1 MAKVAVVGCGM
12 IGSAAMK
19 YLALAGVDVVGFS
32 SREPSSYADHDG
44 VFASHYDAG
53 RITRTL
59 DGDRDWARM
68 ARASVDRYSDLEH
81 ESGVAFYDAVGFAAF
96 GPLGSRYVDC
106 VRNIADDFS
115 TVSRTVRPEDFG
127 IIDFGANTEIEAQD
141 TDAGVINP
149 RELVRAQLI
158 LAERAGAEIRYE
170 EVARIEPNARDG
182 VSIETIEGNSFVVH
196 RVLIATGGFTDLSL
210 TGARLQLDVQGRVV
224 LLVEVGQE
232 VASAMPSLIAED
244 AEGLALSEFYILPP
258 VLYPDGKRYL
268 KIGTAEFNHPLKSR
282 ADKISWFH
290 GKGDVSGDIHAL
302 RRTIETLI
310 PSIRD
315 RTMRQLRC
323 VITYTVSGYPYL
335 DWLNDRTAIAL
346 GGCGQAAKSSDEIGR
361 LAARLFDG
369 DEMRYPAITA
379 E

>member
-1 MAKVAVVGCGM
+1 MEQVAVVGCGM
-12 IGSAAMK
+12 IGSAALK
-19 YLALAGVDVVGFS
+19 YLARAGVDVVGFS
-32 SREPSSYADHDG
+32 SVEPSSYADHDG

-59 DGDRDWARM
+59 DADRDWARM
-68 ARASVDRYSDLEH
+68 ARASVDRYLDLEH

-96 GPLGSRYVDC
+96 GPPGSRYVDC

-115 TVSRTVRPEDFG
+115 TVSRTVLPQDFG
-127 IIDFGANTEIEAQD
+127 SIDFGANTEIEAQD

-149 RELVRAQLI
+149 RELVRAQLL
-158 LAERAGAEIRYE
+158 LAERAGARVRHA
-170 EVARIEPNARDG
+170 EVARIERNAGDG
-182 VSIETIEGNSFVVH
+182 VSIETTEGNSFGVH
-196 RVLIATGGFTDLSL
+196 RVLIATGGFTDLAL

-224 LLVEVGQE
+224 LLVEVDQE
-232 VASAMPSLIAED
+232 VATAMPSLIAED

-268 KIGTAEFNHPLKSR
+268 KIGTAEFDHPLKSR
-282 ADKISWFH
+282 ADKISWFR
-290 GKGDVSGDIHAL
+290 GKGDVSTDIHAL
-302 RRTIETLI
+302 RRTVETLM

-315 RTMRQLRC
+315 CTMRQLRC
-323 VITYTVSGYPYL
+323 VITYTVNGYPYL
-335 DWLNDRTAIAL
+335 DWLNDRTAVAV

-369 DEMRYPAITA
+369 DEMRYPAISA